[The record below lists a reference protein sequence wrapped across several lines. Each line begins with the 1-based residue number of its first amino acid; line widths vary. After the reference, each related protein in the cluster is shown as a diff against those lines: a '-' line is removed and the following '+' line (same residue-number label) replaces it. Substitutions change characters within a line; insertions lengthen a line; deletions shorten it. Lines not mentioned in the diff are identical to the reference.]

1 MALNKVDLC
10 GVDTSKLPVLT
21 NAQMKALFARI
32 AAGDET
38 AREELFTKSLQLADA
53 LLAHRGAL
61 RELSGLISGE
71 IRAFIEADERYARAV
86 NEAIKANSHFSQCLY
101 GQHKGG
107 AL

>member
-1 MALNKVDLC
+1 MRSPDELLDEARALNEA
-10 GVDTSKLPVLT
+10 
-21 NAQMKALFARI
+21 AQTAR
-32 AAGDET
+32 ET

-61 RELSGLISGE
+61 RELAGLISGE

-101 GQHKGG
+101 GPIKGG
-107 AL
+107 VQ

>member
-1 MALNKVDLC
+1 MRSPKELLNEARALNEESR
-10 GVDTSKLPVLT
+10 T
-21 NAQMKALFARI
+21 AR
-32 AAGDET
+32 ET

-53 LLAHRGAL
+53 VLAHRGAL
-61 RELSGLISGE
+61 REFAGLISGE

-86 NEAIKANSHFSQCLY
+86 NEAIKANSNFSQCLY